1 MLDTTTEFGAR
12 AERRLQEE
20 RLIWLTTVRADG
32 TPQPSVVWFLWDGDT
47 VLIYSQPNT
56 QKLRNIARNPKVA
69 LNFHANDRGGD
80 VVIFTGEA
88 HVAESAPSAN
98 DVAAYVEKY
107 RSSIAA
113 MGVTPEGFAQSY
125 SVAVRVKLTNV
136 RGF

>member
-1 MLDTTTEFGAR
+1 MGHPHS
-12 AERRLQEE
+12 RL
-20 RLIWLTTVRADG
+20 ADG
-32 TPQPSVVWFLWDGDT
+32 L
-47 VLIYSQPNT
+47 
-56 QKLRNIARNPKVA
+56 KVA

-98 DVAAYVEKY
+98 DVAAYIEKY

-113 MGVTPEGFAQSY
+113 LGATPESFAQSY
-125 SVAVRVKLTNV
+125 SVAIRVKPTSV